1 MSLIVDAKNVPTGQ
15 PRFAGVIPQPLMNA
29 DLNGTV
35 SVAMSIL
42 TIEPGASLPAHTH
55 PAEESFFVLEG
66 TGLVIANGEP
76 HEIHQ
81 DVALLASAGDVHGFT
96 NNSDKPLRILCIHPV
111 GRPQSK
117 FLEG

>member
-1 MSLIVDAKNVPTGQ
+1 MGLIIDARKVQPIQ
-15 PRFAGVIPQPLMNA
+15 PRFAGVVPQPLMNA

-42 TIEPGASLPAHTH
+42 TLEPGASLPAHTH

-66 TGLVIANGEP
+66 KGQVIVNGEAHP
-76 HEIHQ
+76 ISAET
-81 DVALLASAGDVHGFT
+81 ALLASTGDVHGFT
-96 NNSDKPLRILCIHPV
+96 NDSDAPLRVLCIHPV

-117 FLEG
+117 FLEE